1 MRLLARLTLLAAFAF
16 AAPASAQ
23 PYVLPADDE
32 AARFVTSTY
41 LATFYHEYGH
51 ALIHVLDLP
60 VLGREEDAADSLSNI
75 LLHYLHEGEAAEDII
90 WDNALAWALL
100 DAYEAAEGLEWNFAG
115 VHSLTPQRYEQFLCE
130 MIGADPETRAELAA
144 AYEMDANRVAQ
155 CADLFANVDYS
166 WGRLLEGTEPGPRSR
181 GLRLVDTDPN
191 TDLASILQFEIDL
204 LNQEIG
210 LPVWVD
216 VMVAEC
222 GEFNAFYD
230 PSVRRIIMC
239 QEWAQ
244 GMNDLW
250 DIQDRLFE

>member
-1 MRLLARLTLLAAFAF
+1 MHLLARLTLLASLAYT
-16 AAPASAQ
+16 APAAAQ
-23 PYVLPADDE
+23 SYVLPADDE
-32 AARFVTSTY
+32 AARFVGSTFIS
-41 LATFYHEYGH
+41 TFYHEYGH
-51 ALIHVLDLP
+51 ALVDVLDLP

-75 LLHYLHEGEAAEDII
+75 LLHYLHEGEAGEDIV

-100 DAYEAAEGLEWNFAG
+100 EAYEAEEGLEWDFAG

-130 MIGADPETRAELAA
+130 MVGAAPDDRTELAEL
-144 AYEMDANRVAQ
+144 YEMDADRVAQ

-191 TDLASILQFEIDL
+191 TDLAGILQFEIDL

-230 PSVRRIIMC
+230 PQARRIIMC

-244 GMNDLW
+244 GMQDLW
-250 DIQDRLFE
+250 DIQDRLLE